1 MAPGPCT
8 SFRYSGTAQ
17 TTSRLLS
24 RYSQIT
30 TIKEAISLAHL
41 LTSGDRR
48 RGQAGSRRVVVAIP
62 DLQEHKFSD
71 GGARFMFASELFDL
85 AALTAAGVDHVQ
97 SMLDDM
103 GVGLQAPGRGKT
115 TWLRSPVSV
124 TRGCSSTQVA
134 ELRSMLRPYRFVAM
148 LSYDDF
154 ALQTHKLAGTLLSD
168 CGADLCCE
176 AYKTR
181 SPLFHKSEL
190 IYGLAED
197 FVGKAIGKGKPFIA
211 AHIRPMPDPCVVLWQ
226 SPNENLDPKQL
237 EDTCRTDFMYYSLLA
252 MVEEA
257 VAATATVF
265 LGSGESSMTGMIV
278 QRTALAWRPSQRSP
292 MALFPHCNSL
302 SLELINDAPLLR
314 LEERLRNRAA
324 AGGDSEDEVDEP
336 LWFGQDALARMALFG
351 TAAETRARIT
361 ELSISLSYH
370 GERPALDVASVLAAL
385 APELSALQSI
395 TFEGEADPIGM
406 GPGDH
411 VRSALLHAA
420 LSTHAPRLHK
430 LVLPSAP
437 GMLRGVGS
445 LAAGCVCLKELWLP
459 LFVNDMPA
467 ESLGPVLLRAEEL
480 VASVPLHAADEAA
493 GAGAD
498 GSWPRT
504 PHAHFPPMVAEF
516 EPLPGRIV
524 CVKTDD
530 EFATCVETDFG
541 PAALDRLAGVLVA
554 AVQSLPLRCGLS
566 RLHLRT
572 YALSARALRL
582 RAAAGGEGPQ
592 QELEQQGGFGD
603 GATTLARCLGLGG
616 RLPLLAEC
624 AELDFLDAST
634 AVSPAAVCAVLRVLG
649 LPADQLCLHHGTWWQ
664 STAQPIG
671 GGNQTV
677 GTAARLLQLVGQCGS
692 PLHAAALAEAVK
704 STAAATGGG
713 FAAAVIPD
721 GITDAVP
728 YPGRSTDMGRLN
740 APG

>member
-1 MAPGPCT
+1 M
-8 SFRYSGTAQ
+8 S
-17 TTSRLLS
+17 
-24 RYSQIT
+24 
-30 TIKEAISLAHL
+30 
-41 LTSGDRR
+41 
-48 RGQAGSRRVVVAIP
+48 
-62 DLQEHKFSD
+62 
-71 GGARFMFASELFDL
+71 
-85 AALTAAGVDHVQ
+85 
-97 SMLDDM
+97 
-103 GVGLQAPGRGKT
+103 
-115 TWLRSPVSV
+115 
-124 TRGCSSTQVA
+124 
-134 ELRSMLRPYRFVAM
+134 
-148 LSYDDF
+148 
-154 ALQTHKLAGTLLSD
+154 
-168 CGADLCCE
+168 
-176 AYKTR
+176 
-181 SPLFHKSEL
+181 
-190 IYGLAED
+190 
-197 FVGKAIGKGKPFIA
+197 
-211 AHIRPMPDPCVVLWQ
+211 
-226 SPNENLDPKQL
+226 
-237 EDTCRTDFMYYSLLA
+237 
-252 MVEEA
+252 
-257 VAATATVF
+257 
-265 LGSGESSMTGMIV
+265 

-467 ESLGPVLLRAEEL
+467 ESLGPVLLRAEEVAGLSALPALETLALRCHDPSPTGANFASLLGARRPRALRRLEL

-677 GTAARLLQLVGQCGS
+677 GTAARLLQLVGQVGQAHEQHGKVRLQLETADAQGLLQEAVERLWRAAAPLPGGAASPPQRPGGPGSLVLLRGAPPLPTPPLLKDRHRLQNGNTASADRAARTLCAHMAMRLDALLAQPPAAAAAGSGSATAGAGSSTGGGGAPSRHLEHGRGFASVPCAGALLVECGS

-728 YPGRSTDMGRLN
+728 YPGACHGWPRCGAVLQLAVLTVSEG
-740 APG
+740 P